1 MWRVD
6 WVGVSVC
13 AHTVLCNRHHWGVF
27 MIAMTMSY
35 FLAFTIIMFLILVMQ
50 RIIDGSFRAEDLE
63 VIYSQHI
70 DQSTLAIPIFIKR
83 KISVQVEERY

>member
-1 MWRVD
+1 
-6 WVGVSVC
+6 
-13 AHTVLCNRHHWGVF
+13 
-27 MIAMTMSY
+27 
-35 FLAFTIIMFLILVMQ
+35 MQ
-50 RIIDGSFRAEDLE
+50 RIIDVSFRAEDLE